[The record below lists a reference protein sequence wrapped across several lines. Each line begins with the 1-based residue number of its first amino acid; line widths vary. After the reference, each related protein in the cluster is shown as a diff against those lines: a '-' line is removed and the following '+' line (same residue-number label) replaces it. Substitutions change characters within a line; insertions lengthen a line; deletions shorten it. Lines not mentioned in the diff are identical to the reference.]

1 MDKLAV
7 ITLDTVLNCI
17 IKTGNEA
24 KIAKIALEIASVIES
39 EVYNERV
46 KRKSYEDSQK
56 DLRFPEDTKSTILQK
71 YLLPMEK
78 QSNLQAINL
87 LNRKIRT
94 ILADEEWAAA
104 PMVRTPSHPHT
115 LISIQLLL
123 HKDGIASLQAKLGA
137 KLIYMM
143 IRVAKH
149 EEGGKLVPSILYTKN
164 YYNSGKKHAR
174 LMGFLSLPK
183 DVYNKLCKADGS
195 SSSELSAGSSS
206 SKLSAGSSS
215 SETIGSD
222 EIANLELYLSRF
234 SPMLVPPNRWN
245 NASFYGAY
253 LHRKAPLM
261 KVMCATQIAAV
272 KQAKMKEL
280 LDSLDYMGSVGWVI
294 NTVLLQVIE
303 EAWRRNII
311 LGDMPIKDDIAD
323 PIKTDPAFQRSKQQ
337 IAKEEQEWAE
347 KRQKKKEAKEMER
360 GVDPSSTLPVS
371 AVKVD
376 ACSVVAPTEDDH
388 DELVFD
394 DKAFKKMTSQ
404 VKQKNAEL
412 LSLRS
417 DFLIKFSI
425 AKRFEDD
432 VIYFPHNL
440 DFRGRAYPVPP
451 NLTHL
456 GSDLCRALLLFSEAK
471 PLGNI
476 GLDWL
481 KVHLSNLFGNN
492 KISTEQRIEWAD
504 SHRDEIWD
512 SAFNPLNGKRWWATA
527 ENPFQALATCIE
539 IRNAV
544 DSGDPTTYRC
554 RLPVHQ
560 DGSCNGLQHY
570 AGLGRDEVGGATVN
584 LIDHDNP
591 QDVYSRVLEKVLQHI
606 EEGVSNKDD
615 SALLLHG
622 FVDRKVIKQTVMT
635 SVYGVTR
642 IGARAQ
648 IQARLTE
655 KLQVDANAVLS
666 EQQEYEIYCA
676 AHYLAGL
683 TLDALESMF
692 SRAKDIM
699 VWLAECAKLVA
710 KEVGK
715 HMYTV

>member
-17 IKTGNEA
+17 IKSGNEA

-46 KRKSYEDSQK
+46 KGKSVEDSQM
-56 DLRFPEDTKSTILQK
+56 DLSFPEDKKEILQK

-78 QSNLQAINL
+78 QKNLKAINL
-87 LNRKIRT
+87 INRKIRT
-94 ILADEEWAAA
+94 ILADEEWASA
-104 PMVRTPSHPHT
+104 PMVRKPSYPHT
-115 LISIQLLL
+115 LMSIQLL
-123 HKDGIASLQAKLGA
+123 HGMASLQVKLGA

-149 EEGGKLVPSILYTKN
+149 EEGGKLVPTILYTKN

-183 DVYNKLCKADGS
+183 DVYNKLCKDDGS
-195 SSSELSAGSSS
+195 SSSELSADSSR
-206 SKLSAGSSS
+206 
-215 SETIGSD
+215 SETKDSD
-222 EIANLELYLSRF
+222 GIANLDLYLSRYT
-234 SPMLVPPNRWN
+234 PMLVPPNRWN
-245 NASFYGAY
+245 NASFGGAY
-253 LHRKAPLM
+253 LKRTANLM
-261 KVMCATQIAAV
+261 KVVCSAQKAAV

-280 LDSLDYMGSVGWVI
+280 LDSLDYLGSVGWVI
-294 NTVLLQVIE
+294 NSVLLQVIE
-303 EAWRRNII
+303 EAWRRNIL
-311 LGDMPIKDDIAD
+311 LGDMPMKDVIAE

-337 IAKEEQEWAE
+337 IAKEQQEWAE
-347 KRQKKKEAKEMER
+347 KRQKKKEAKDRER
-360 GVDPSSTLPVS
+360 GVDPSSVLPVS

-394 DKAFKKMTSQ
+394 EKAFNKLSSQ
-404 VKQKNAEL
+404 VKQKNAEQ

-425 AKRFEDD
+425 AKKFKDD
-432 VIYFPHNL
+432 IIYFPHNL

-471 PLGNI
+471 PLGNV

-504 SHRDEIWD
+504 SHRDDISD
-512 SAFNPLNGKRWWATA
+512 SALNPLNGKRWWATA

-544 DSGDPTTYRC
+544 DSGDPSTYRC

-570 AGLGRDEVGGATVN
+570 AGLGRDEVGAAAVN
-584 LIDHDNP
+584 LINHDNP
-591 QDVYSRVLEKVLQHI
+591 QDVYSRVLEKVLQAI
-606 EEGVSNKDD
+606 EEGVSNKED

-655 KLQVDANAVLS
+655 KLQVDANAIIS
-666 EQQEYEIYCA
+666 ERQEYEIYCA

-683 TLDALESMF
+683 TLEALESMF
-692 SRAKDIM
+692 GKAKDIM
-699 VWLAECAKLVA
+699 AWLSECAKLVA

-715 HMYTV
+715 HIYTV